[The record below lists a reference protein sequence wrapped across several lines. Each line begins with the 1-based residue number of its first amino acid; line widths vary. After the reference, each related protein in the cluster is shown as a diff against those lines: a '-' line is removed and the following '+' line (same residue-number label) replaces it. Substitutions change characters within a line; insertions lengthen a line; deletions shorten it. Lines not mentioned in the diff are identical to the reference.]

1 MELGDRKLVVQRASV
16 GSAKNAGVTNVLST
30 SVLIPTGNGEMS
42 PTTVL
47 QLLNMVTP
55 EELVDDEEYEGLYY
69 NILSSFHVCL
79 INVNVFLSFF
89 FFLNFT
95 RHI

>member
-30 SVLIPTGNGEMS
+30 SVLIPTGNGEMV

-55 EELVDDEEYEGLYY
+55 EELVDDEEFEGLYY
-69 NILSSFHVCL
+69 NNFFFIFIHVC
-79 INVNVFLSFF
+79 
-89 FFLNFT
+89 
-95 RHI
+95 

>member
-30 SVLIPTGNGEMS
+30 SVLIPTGNGEMQ

-55 EELVDDEEYEGLYY
+55 EELVDDDEYEGFYCK
-69 NILSSFHVCL
+69 IL
-79 INVNVFLSFF
+79 
-89 FFLNFT
+89 
-95 RHI
+95 

>member
-30 SVLIPTGNGEMS
+30 SVLIPTGNGEML
-42 PTTVL
+42 PTAVL

-69 NILSSFHVCL
+69 N
-79 INVNVFLSFF
+79 FF
-89 FFLNFT
+89 FSFLFMFV
-95 RHI
+95 

>member
-30 SVLIPTGNGEMS
+30 SVLIPTGNGEML
-42 PTTVL
+42 PTAVL

-69 NILSSFHVCL
+69 NFFFFIFIHVCL
-79 INVNVFLSFF
+79 INVFLTFKF
-89 FFLNFT
+89 C
-95 RHI
+95 

>member
-16 GSAKNAGVTNVLST
+16 GSAKNAGVTNVLPT
-30 SVLIPTGNGEMS
+30 SVLIPTGNGEML

-55 EELVDDEEYEGLYY
+55 EELVDDDEYEGFYL
-69 NILSSFHVCL
+69 
-79 INVNVFLSFF
+79 
-89 FFLNFT
+89 
-95 RHI
+95 